1 MASFL
6 SGQDSG
12 VLVERGWDGEM
23 EGGGVGEHGCVGGH
37 RCAGDYGMVGGGG
50 RLGGVG
56 GNGCDAAQLFGR
68 AGGVT
73 DHMRPIMQ
81 GPDGVAG
88 HLGWF

>member
-12 VLVERGWDGEM
+12 VLAERGWDGEM

-68 AGGVT
+68 QVVS
-73 DHMRPIMQ
+73 PIACV
-81 GPDGVAG
+81 PSCKVPTELLAI
-88 HLGWF
+88 